1 METLLRPLNRGRF
14 VVVQPFQLFVCV
26 FSVVPPQNVEVEN
39 AVKFVIFRLSM
50 AIKLWA
56 RVG

>member
-14 VVVQPFQLFVCV
+14 VLCSRVQLFVCV

-39 AVKFVIFRLSM
+39 AVNFCFFLT
-50 AIKLWA
+50 L
-56 RVG
+56 